1 LPVSLNNVN
10 YYKTDASENGP
21 LHTGVHN
28 TALGNSH
35 LQHTPL
41 PTRFWTKLQLPL
53 KKPEHTKLN
62 ALPPQT
68 NPFFWKLKPRI
79 TSLTHQKL
87 TPGDRARLGFLEK
100 IFQKIA
106 KTMLFF

>member
-1 LPVSLNNVN
+1 MALIARVTLLNFIC
-10 YYKTDASENGP
+10 KRQFH
-21 LHTGVHN
+21 LR
-28 TALGNSH
+28 

-53 KKPEHTKLN
+53 NKPEHAKLN

-106 KTMLFF
+106 KKMQFF